1 MREMG
6 VLKDEKDIPAYNKAK
21 HGHRVFGKEPTDQGG
36 ISISRLVDV
45 METFLLGS
53 LMATHNL
60 PINKTDE
67 FKTLIHEPVKSRFE
81 LDFFLKKMMPV
92 MKLIWDHEAKAEEYE
107 KDAAKAKTSG
117 DLPECER
124 LSKLAKGERA
134 LANGPTGKMALS
146 TITGIKDHAKLPS
159 KDTIPYEELFQVA
172 MDKAAK
178 AAAAAKAKKKTSA

>member
-45 METFLLGS
+45 METFLLGG

-81 LDFFLKKMMPV
+81 LDFFLKRMMPV
-92 MKLIWDHEAKAEEYE
+92 MKMIWDHEAKAEEYE
-107 KDAAKAKTSG
+107 KNAEKAKTSG
-117 DLPECER
+117 DLPEFER
-124 LSKLAKGERA
+124 LRKLAKGERA
-134 LANGPTGKMALS
+134 LANGPTGKGALS

-178 AAAAAKAKKKTSA
+178 AAAAAKAKKKASA